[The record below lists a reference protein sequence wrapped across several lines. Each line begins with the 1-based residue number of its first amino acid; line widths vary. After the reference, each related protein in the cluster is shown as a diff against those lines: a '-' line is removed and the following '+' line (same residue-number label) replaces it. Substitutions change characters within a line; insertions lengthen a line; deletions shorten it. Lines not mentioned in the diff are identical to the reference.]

1 LDAGSDKV
9 DSVEIAV
16 RSGFGNWL
24 LVTEVKRD
32 YLENLS
38 SSPIDIG
45 SVTANFVGGVYGY
58 TFYNDGLYPVLD
70 QIEVENAYNAIPH
83 KAETVEIINGNILSV
98 GGITEGYDRP
108 TIYEV
113 TIESVQYEPN
123 IQATHPSGG
132 GDFDVSPRRPAPNN
146 SSRVLWTFRGSPKQG
161 DEIRM
166 RHRSSSSDPWT
177 ETIYTVTA
185 LNESEGLLATVGASQ
200 PTFNAASSS
209 FSIYFGP
216 DYSLMA
222 TRTEANTWNIEFF
235 VKRVNIGDIS
245 TQSISTLKTNSS
257 YQVAL
262 AYYDEYDRR
271 FPIVT
276 DDRFIV
282 DTPSLS
288 ETQGLLTQI
297 SWNIQEEAPEGAV
310 SYQWLISE
318 NQKYQ
323 NSIYLTGELSSE
335 DGKYIKIDVKS
346 LERFLESEKDSQVNY
361 TFTKGDRVVFL
372 YHTASGTSAGKQWF
386 RRPFIELDIVDFS
399 IEQNPS
405 EPTDVTYML
414 TVRYTPLL
422 EQLGSLSYLNNRN
435 IMMELYTPK
444 KRSVDNTDSMIY
456 YEVGEQYDIID
467 GKHSVTAGTIR

>member
-1 LDAGSDKV
+1 TPILFLDIEYFKSTTGTVRTLEDILLTRKAPLTPITLEYGSDTTKTTNALRGELFQFRYRYKYKDYSTSSWSTVSKREVPINEPADGYGQNVGANNVLIGYLDAGSDKV

-24 LVTEVKRD
+24 LVKEVKRE

-45 SVTANFVGGVYGY
+45 SVNENFVGGVYGF

-108 TIYEV
+108 TIDEV

-222 TRTEANTWNIEFF
+222 TRTEANNWNIEFF

-346 LERFLESEKDSQVNY
+346 LERFLESE
-361 TFTKGDRVVFL
+361 
-372 YHTASGTSAGKQWF
+372 
-386 RRPFIELDIVDFS
+386 
-399 IEQNPS
+399 
-405 EPTDVTYML
+405 
-414 TVRYTPLL
+414 
-422 EQLGSLSYLNNRN
+422 
-435 IMMELYTPK
+435 
-444 KRSVDNTDSMIY
+444 
-456 YEVGEQYDIID
+456 
-467 GKHSVTAGTIR
+467 